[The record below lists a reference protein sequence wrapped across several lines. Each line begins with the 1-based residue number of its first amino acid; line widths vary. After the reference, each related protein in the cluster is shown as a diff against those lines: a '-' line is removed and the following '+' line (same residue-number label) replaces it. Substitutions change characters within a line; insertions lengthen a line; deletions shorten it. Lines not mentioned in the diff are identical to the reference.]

1 MANTRQARC
10 TGHAGYAIS
19 TLSILI
25 AVLNSEIVTL
35 MGIVK
40 VSLRSIEVLEFMEAR
55 WVDH

>member
-1 MANTRQARC
+1 MP
-10 TGHAGYAIS
+10 IS
-19 TLSILI
+19 ALSILI